1 MYPSIKDSKTHRTV
15 KYSNTLIDRRKMT
28 DLHVQS
34 RSRQPHRKAES
45 DLEKGQSI
53 TSNYLSLK

>member
-1 MYPSIKDSKTHRTV
+1 
-15 KYSNTLIDRRKMT
+15 MT
-28 DLHVQS
+28 DMHVQS

-53 TSNYLSLK
+53 TSNYLPLK